1 MSLYS
6 SLSNLITRR
15 FSVSLVVVICCAF
28 CSLVE
33 TTAQPRRRVALTN
46 RSAVVVDER
55 LAVLRDGPELSARL
69 LQRMSRGRVVL
80 ILGAKRSSDGLMF
93 YRVAVTR
100 RTGGWLQSEA
110 IVSPGRSGDDER
122 LLRLIRGSDDFDR
135 VVRARI
141 FLDLFPRSGARPQVL
156 LIYAEA
162 AEAAATKLSRDAAR
176 RLNEREMAA
185 GGAPL
190 YSYFLNYNGLDRY
203 RRQGIIFTFNRTSKQ
218 FHYDGESWREILRRY
233 PRSPEAEEARKR
245 LGALSTASTQ

>member
-1 MSLYS
+1 MSRYS
-6 SLSNLITRR
+6 SLLKLITRR
-15 FSVSLVVVICCAF
+15 ISVPLVFVICCAF
-28 CSLVE
+28 CSLIA
-33 TTAQPRRRVALTN
+33 TPAQQRRRVALTN

-80 ILGAKRSSDGLMF
+80 ILGTKRSSDGLTF

-110 IVSPGRSGDDER
+110 LVSPGRSGDDER
-122 LLRLIRGSDDFDR
+122 LLKLIRGSDDFDR

-141 FLDLFPRSGARPQVL
+141 FLDLFPKSPARPQVL

-162 AEAAATKLSRDAAR
+162 AEAAATRLSRDAAR
-176 RLNEREMAA
+176 RLNEREMVA

-190 YSYFLNYNGLDRY
+190 FSYFLSYNGLDRY
-203 RRQGIIFTFNRTSKQ
+203 RRQGIAFTFNRASKQ

-245 LGALSTASTQ
+245 LDALSTASTR